1 MNGPNEGPES
11 EEERTPTQGTPS
23 EDPFGTR
30 WGSARR
36 AAASED
42 FRMSLLASTLAL
54 IGVAP
59 LVSHLRGSGS
69 TPLLLVDG
77 NNLRG
82 ATVFALSQEALA
94 SELARWAAAAE
105 LPCVLVLD
113 HGTEQRCW
121 PLGDFLSV
129 TLAGPAQSADDA
141 LVRDTNWALRAGL
154 DVAVFTSDRGLTSR
168 VRRQKSLGTVQATIA
183 CGGAAPCPAQR
194 R

>member
-1 MNGPNEGPES
+1 MGLVGALLDVPL
-11 EEERTPTQGTPS
+11 
-23 EDPFGTR
+23 
-30 WGSARR
+30 R
-36 AAASED
+36 AED

-183 CGGAAPCPAQR
+183 CGERTHPVPRSAADLPLS
-194 R
+194 

>member
-1 MNGPNEGPES
+1 MGLVGALLDVPL
-11 EEERTPTQGTPS
+11 
-23 EDPFGTR
+23 
-30 WGSARR
+30 R
-36 AAASED
+36 AED